1 MATLLKLRLGVS
13 DDPTAFQPS
22 LNDCLEAMLQQA
34 DLLVSDML
42 NGLLAATSQSSPRK
56 ISGFQEPG
64 MRAMIETLSAD
75 SAMVCAS
82 FRAELTRIVYEGG
95 GREQIHTELLRFE
108 DLRLFEDAELDQ
120 SIEVA
125 RAQQE
130 VNLAVDDVLPM
141 LDALM
146 STLLGWRTIQP
157 GLNPLR
163 PDAFV
168 RALQSCLQVHVPQ
181 APMREALIAPAA
193 GLLGTNLR
201 RLYRE
206 LSDYLRSC
214 GVEPAVPL
222 GGRFQ
227 RGSGS
232 TGKPV
237 ADSLSKTLLTLD
249 RLRKLLAG
257 DFDVKPR
264 PDFLY
269 TVPASMA
276 MLQDMKQV
284 DALVQKLERRPRAPE
299 PTASPDML
307 AQPQPSAEPAP
318 RLGHQ
323 LGEEVIRLMFDNLA
337 QDARLLPEFKR
348 QLTAIEPAVLKLTQE
363 DSRFFSDR
371 THPARQ
377 FLDRITQ
384 RSLAFSTENDPGWRR
399 FLVTV
404 EESVQWLGGKVV
416 DADTFGELMDH
427 LQEKWGDHDQVL
439 LNRREEAARVLLHAE
454 QRNLLA
460 QKLAA
465 QFVQAT
471 QSLEVADF
479 VVDFLRNSWAQ
490 VVAEAELSCA
500 DGSSDPYGYHALVDD
515 LIWSVQKS
523 TATRG
528 RAKRLVQM
536 IPGLLAKLRE
546 GLGRIDYPPELTA
559 RFFNNLITIHRA
571 AVHEGRDAISQSA
584 AEAVEAQESQF
595 SDSMQD
601 VAPWLDQRE
610 AEESGFVPDDAL
622 GPERVASP
630 EAPEEEAQ
638 AEAESSVTAPMRA
651 GELQTGTWVELT
663 VNNQWVRAQLT
674 WASPHSTLFM
684 FTSQAGTAH
693 SMSRR
698 TLDRLRAQGL
708 IKVVAERHV
717 VDEAL
722 DQVAKAALKNS
733 VEGKG

>member
-34 DLLVSDML
+34 DLLVTDML
-42 NGLLAATSQSSPRK
+42 GGLVAACASTGPRR
-56 ISGFQEPG
+56 IPGFQEPAIKSAVG
-64 MRAMIETLSAD
+64 ALSAD
-75 SAMVCAS
+75 SRAVCAS
-82 FRAELTRIVYEGG
+82 YRAELTRILYEGG
-95 GREQIHTELLRFE
+95 GKEQVNTELLRFE

-125 RAQQE
+125 RAQQQ
-130 VNLAVDDVLPM
+130 VSLAVDDVLPA

-163 PDAFV
+163 PEGFV
-168 RALQSCLQVHVPQ
+168 RALQSCLQLHVPD
-181 APMREALIAPAA
+181 APVREALIAPAA
-193 GLLGTNLR
+193 GLLGANLR

-214 GVEPAVPL
+214 GVEPAVPI
-222 GGRFQ
+222 GGRMQ
-227 RGSGS
+227 KGGGSSGS
-232 TGKPV
+232 PV
-237 ADSLSKTLLTLD
+237 ADSISKTLLTLD

-257 DFDVKPR
+257 DFDARPR

-276 MLQDMKQV
+276 LLQDMKQV
-284 DALVQKLERRPRAPE
+284 DVLVQKLEQRPKPPA
-299 PTASPDML
+299 PTAPPDML
-307 AQPQPSAEPAP
+307 AVPEPPAADSAAP
-318 RLGHQ
+318 HLGHQ
-323 LGEEVIRLMFDNLA
+323 LGEEVVRLMFDNLA
-337 QDARLLPEFKR
+337 QDQRLLPEFKR
-348 QLTAIEPAVLKLTQE
+348 QLKAIEPAVLKLTQE

-384 RSLAFSTENDPGWRR
+384 RSLAFSSESDAGWRR
-399 FLVTV
+399 FLMTV
-404 EESVQWLGGKVV
+404 EDAVRWLGGKVV

-427 LQEKWGDHDQVL
+427 LHEKWVDHDQVVVQ
-439 LNRREEAARVLLHAE
+439 RREEAARALLHAE

-471 QSLEVADF
+471 EGLEVADF

-490 VVAEAELSCA
+490 VVAEAELSCV
-500 DGSSDPYGYHALVDD
+500 DGSSDPYGYRAMVDD

-536 IPGLLAKLRE
+536 IPGLLGKLRE
-546 GLGRIDYPPELTA
+546 GLNRIDYPPELTA

-571 AVHEGRDAISQSA
+571 AVHEGRDAISRSA
-584 AEAVEAQESQF
+584 AEAAEAQESGF
-595 SDSMQD
+595 GDSLQD
-601 VAPWLDQRE
+601 AAAALWLDSRE
-610 AEESGFVPDDAL
+610 AQESGYVPDDAL
-622 GPERVASP
+622 APERVASP
-630 EAPEEEAQ
+630 EAAEGEA
-638 AEAESSVTAPMRA
+638 AAATPVRA
-651 GELQTGTWVELT
+651 GEMQTGTWVELI

-674 WASPHSTLFM
+674 WASPHATLFM
-684 FTSQAGTAH
+684 FTSLAGTAH

-698 TLDRLRAQGL
+698 TLDRLRAQGQ
-708 IKVVAERHV
+708 IKIVAERHV

-733 VEGKG
+733 VEGKGQQ